1 MPIEGNVLTQRQESI
16 LELVVDEY
24 IESATPV
31 SSRLLASRQ
40 ELPLSSATIR
50 NELAQLEENG
60 YITHP
65 YTSAGRIPSDQGYRH
80 YVESLMDEKPLS
92 FDEMR
97 TIEHQLHQV
106 NGGLDEWLSLT
117 ATILSTTVGGIAM
130 VIRPSA
136 ETTSLKHVQL
146 VELNGTSV
154 MLVVVMNNGFIGQ
167 KILNLSRPYL
177 QNELNI
183 YAETLNQN
191 LKDPS
196 PQSDRQSIN
205 INNKI
210 DDNIII
216 DAIFQLSINQ
226 QGQHEAYL
234 DGLSTVLNQ
243 PEFTDVNQMREAI
256 ENLDAYHLRML
267 IEHSPKVE
275 PGTTHVLIG
284 EEHGD
289 ELMREWSVIIS
300 SFGDRISNG
309 TVAVLGPKRMDY
321 PRSIPRVRYIAELM
335 SALMYEVR

>member
-1 MPIEGNVLTQRQESI
+1 MLTQRQEAI

-92 FDEMR
+92 FDEKR

-106 NGGLDEWLSLT
+106 NGGFDQWLSLT
-117 ATILSTTVGGIAM
+117 ATILSTTVGGIAI

-177 QNELNI
+177 QNELNS
-183 YAETLNQN
+183 YAEELNQN
-191 LKDPS
+191 LKQPTS
-196 PQSDRQSIN
+196 EQNGKSNS

-210 DDNIII
+210 DDSIIL

-226 QGQHEAYL
+226 QGQNETYL
-234 DGLSTVLNQ
+234 EGLSTVLNQ
-243 PEFTDVNQMREAI
+243 PEFTNVHRMREAI
-256 ENLDAYHLRML
+256 ENLDTYHLRML
-267 IEHSPKVE
+267 IEHSPKAE

-289 ELMREWSVIIS
+289 ELMREWSIIVS
-300 SFGDRISNG
+300 SFGDNISNG
-309 TVAVLGPKRMDY
+309 TVAVLGPTRMDY

>member
-1 MPIEGNVLTQRQESI
+1 MLTQRQEAI

-24 IESATPV
+24 IESAIPV

-50 NELAQLEENG
+50 NELVQLEENG

-65 YTSAGRIPSDQGYRH
+65 YTSAGRIPSDLGYRH

-106 NGGLDEWLSLT
+106 NGGFDQWLSLT
-117 ATILSTTVGGIAM
+117 ATILATTVSGIAM
-130 VIRPSA
+130 VIRPSV
-136 ETTSLKHVQL
+136 EVTSLKHVQL

-177 QNELNI
+177 QSELNP
-183 YAETLNQN
+183 YAEAINQI
-191 LKDPS
+191 LKKTNTR
-196 PQSDRQSIN
+196 SDEYYET

-210 DDNIII
+210 DDTIII
-216 DAIFQLSINQ
+216 EAIFQLSINH
-226 QGQHEAYL
+226 QGQNEAYL

-243 PEFTDVNQMREAI
+243 PEFTNVNQMREAV
-256 ENLDAYHLRML
+256 ENLDEYHLRML

-289 ELMREWSVIIS
+289 ELMSEWSVIIS
-300 SFGDRISNG
+300 SFGDNVSNG

-321 PRSIPRVRYIAELM
+321 PRSIPRVRYIAKLM
-335 SALMYEVR
+335 SALMHEVR